1 MIMKYFDAFLKKLKT
16 DRNTF
21 VTYVLS
27 LIAVYIVVD
36 RIAEMLMIIFTG
48 ICVSYWGP
56 VKYTLALADVV
67 FAFYISYSSKFMRD
81 KQVKLSFFYTY
92 AVALY
97 IVALS
102 MFVQWWNHFCWLIIF
117 SVPNYSYII
126 TTFYDLIRPAFSA
139 FGWYLPLITFYP
151 LFKWLYTVVNDT
163 LFIKESIWD
172 YPGIDLS
179 DKSIGWGPYTAEM
192 FLCID
197 RETGKTIKIAESR
210 RFESMLVVGVSGSGK
225 TSMIYEPMIA
235 RDIEK
240 KFFYQETAKE
250 MAYAALRTGIA
261 TLDSPYSNE
270 YINDNF
276 SLNMLS
282 PSSGKEKIYRTFF
295 SKMIYNYDGEKTVY
309 KNLGFTYV
317 APDIESIDK
326 MIDVAKN
333 FNVKYNIIDPNNP
346 DSIGLNPFSYEDPM
360 KTAIAISSIIKRMYQ
375 SEEVPNFGSHDEA
388 YMQNIT
394 TQAIENLVLILKDGY
409 PLLHNGDI
417 PTLEDLLELMS
428 DFDATE
434 AFCESIKDFEE
445 IKEKY
450 KIQLNYF
457 KKTFY
462 KDAAGRDE
470 THKYLTGAAST
481 LENLLRYNGIRT
493 ILCNRTNNLNYD
505 HALANGEVTFV
516 CTRRGDLG
524 PVIHRAFGLFF
535 LLLMQQSVLS
545 RPGNEKTRIPHF
557 LYIDEFP
564 PFICKATE
572 DIFTLYRKY
581 RVGTIIS
588 AQNLSQLGTEN
599 DYNFRQTIL
608 ANCITKVVFG
618 ANTPEDNAWYELEF
632 GEKRRWTFT
641 HDYKT
646 DQGKYDPTYKG
657 IYWKWIPNFK
667 AGKFNS
673 LKFKFIIY
681 KVKDLKGKNQVG
693 QAKIDFMESRYK
705 EKQKIKTYNFGKFTS
720 GIATNTNTSKSK
732 FSDKFNPSN
741 VNFHEN
747 PNNPNDMEP
756 IQTNT
761 SDLNYKFNDEDAI
774 TSYNNNIN
782 INLPNKDNKNNN
794 NNNSDK

>member
-346 DSIGLNPFSYEDPM
+346 DSIG
-360 KTAIAISSIIKRMYQ
+360 
-375 SEEVPNFGSHDEA
+375 
-388 YMQNIT
+388 
-394 TQAIENLVLILKDGY
+394 
-409 PLLHNGDI
+409 
-417 PTLEDLLELMS
+417 
-428 DFDATE
+428 
-434 AFCESIKDFEE
+434 
-445 IKEKY
+445 
-450 KIQLNYF
+450 
-457 KKTFY
+457 
-462 KDAAGRDE
+462 
-470 THKYLTGAAST
+470 
-481 LENLLRYNGIRT
+481 
-493 ILCNRTNNLNYD
+493 
-505 HALANGEVTFV
+505 
-516 CTRRGDLG
+516 
-524 PVIHRAFGLFF
+524 
-535 LLLMQQSVLS
+535 
-545 RPGNEKTRIPHF
+545 
-557 LYIDEFP
+557 
-564 PFICKATE
+564 
-572 DIFTLYRKY
+572 
-581 RVGTIIS
+581 
-588 AQNLSQLGTEN
+588 
-599 DYNFRQTIL
+599 
-608 ANCITKVVFG
+608 
-618 ANTPEDNAWYELEF
+618 
-632 GEKRRWTFT
+632 
-641 HDYKT
+641 
-646 DQGKYDPTYKG
+646 
-657 IYWKWIPNFK
+657 
-667 AGKFNS
+667 
-673 LKFKFIIY
+673 
-681 KVKDLKGKNQVG
+681 
-693 QAKIDFMESRYK
+693 
-705 EKQKIKTYNFGKFTS
+705 
-720 GIATNTNTSKSK
+720 
-732 FSDKFNPSN
+732 
-741 VNFHEN
+741 
-747 PNNPNDMEP
+747 
-756 IQTNT
+756 
-761 SDLNYKFNDEDAI
+761 
-774 TSYNNNIN
+774 
-782 INLPNKDNKNNN
+782 
-794 NNNSDK
+794 